1 MSEEEGPSMF
11 GKIKQASSLYIR
23 DHMSLFVFTSVL
35 FMIGA
40 IFGAIVVG
48 ALAEDQAVSLNE
60 SLKGFFNAISLDQTG
75 TTASEI
81 TWHSAAS
88 FLKTVG
94 LLWILGLSII
104 GLPVIVIYI
113 FMKGFVVGFS
123 VGVIV
128 SQFKGQGF
136 LFAMAAILP
145 QNLIYVPALI
155 VCGVAGISFS
165 LMLVSSR
172 FSNQQLRGGAGT
184 LLYRKFLSYTGL
196 VAAVAVAMVLA
207 AFVEG
212 YISPPLMRAIVPHV

>member
-1 MSEEEGPSMF
+1 MF
-11 GKIKQASSLYIR
+11 GRMKQASSLYLR
-23 DHMSLFVFTSVL
+23 DHLSLFVFTSVL

-40 IFGAIVVG
+40 LFGAIVVG
-48 ALAEDQAVSLNE
+48 ALAEDQVASLNE

-94 LLWILGLSII
+94 LLWILGMSII

-113 FMKGFVVGFS
+113 FIKGFVVGFS

-128 SQFKGQGF
+128 SQFKGQGL
-136 LFAMAAILP
+136 LFATAAILP

-155 VCGVAGISFS
+155 LCGVAGISFS
-165 LMLVSSR
+165 LMLVRSR
-172 FSNQQLRGGAGT
+172 FSNQQRSAGAGGT
-184 LLYRKFLSYTGL
+184 LLYRNFLSYTGL
-196 VAAVAVAMVLA
+196 IGAVAVAMVLA

-212 YISPPLMRAIVPHV
+212 YLSPSLMRLIVPHV

>member
-1 MSEEEGPSMF
+1 
-11 GKIKQASSLYIR
+11 
-23 DHMSLFVFTSVL
+23 MSLFVFTSVL

-40 IFGAIVVG
+40 LFGAIVVG
-48 ALAEDQAVSLNE
+48 ALAEDQANALNE

-75 TTASEI
+75 TSSSEI

-113 FMKGFVVGFS
+113 FIKGFVVGFS

-128 SQFKGQGF
+128 AQFKGQGF
-136 LFAMAAILP
+136 LFSMAAILP

-155 VCGVAGISFS
+155 LCGVAGISFS
-165 LMLVSSR
+165 LMLVRSR
-172 FSNQQLRGGAGT
+172 FSNQQRGGTGT

-196 VAAVAVAMVLA
+196 VAATALVMVLA

-212 YISPPLMRAIVPHV
+212 YLSPSLMRMIVPHV